1 MAKRPDFL
9 KHLTWFPE
17 IVSDYFEP
25 SPTSPFL
32 RLPRPSAR
40 LPTVRSAKPELRP
53 EILAEFDTRLCPVPR
68 RRQAEVRPEGCVQ
81 VRAKHSAAPQDRLP
95 LGLAVAEG

>member
-9 KHLTWFPE
+9 KHLTWFLE
-17 IVSDYFEP
+17 IVSDYLEP

-53 EILAEFDTRLCPVPR
+53 EYWRSSTHDFVPFLVDVKQKYDPKDVFKFAQSIPLPPKTGSLC
-68 RRQAEVRPEGCVQ
+68 
-81 VRAKHSAAPQDRLP
+81 DWL
-95 LGLAVAEG
+95 